1 VFQLNPPA
9 RVLLT
14 GGGGQV
20 GRALIASAPVDI
32 DLRVTTHADLDITD
46 ATQVSRYLAGFK
58 PTLVINAAAYTAV
71 DRAESD
77 EVAARRANIDGPQ
90 NLARALLDVDDS
102 RLIQISTD
110 YVFNGKA
117 CSPYLP
123 TDEPAPLSAYGR
135 TKLGGE
141 QRVLA
146 ELGAR
151 ALVLRT
157 GWVYAAQ
164 GANFLR
170 TMLRLMTTKGEVG
183 VVDDQVGTP
192 TSAPS
197 LADAIWAF
205 SRRPELFGVF
215 HWSDAGVASWYD
227 FAVAIAEEAEGKL
240 LSRHATVWP
249 IATHEYPTPARRPQY
264 SILDKRS
271 AIAALG
277 LNPVHWRTKLRSV
290 IESLVVA

>member
-1 VFQLNPPA
+1 MSPRA

-20 GRALIASAPVDI
+20 GRALIASAPADI
-32 DLRVTTHADLDITD
+32 DLRVTTHADPDIAD
-46 ATQVSRYLAGFK
+46 AVQVSRYFVGFK

-77 EVAARRANIDGPQ
+77 EAAARSANVDGPR
-90 NLARALLDVDDS
+90 NLARALLEIDDS

-110 YVFNGKA
+110 YVFDGRA

-141 QRVLA
+141 ETVLA

-164 GANFLR
+164 GANFFR
-170 TMLRLMTTKGEVG
+170 TMLRLMTARAEVA
-183 VVDDQVGTP
+183 VIDDQVGTP
-192 TSAPS
+192 TSATS

-205 SRRPELFGVF
+205 SRRPELSGVF

-227 FAVAIAEEAEGKL
+227 FAVAIAEEAQGRL
-240 LSRHATVWP
+240 LNGHVTVRA
-249 IATHEYPTPARRPQY
+249 IASHEYPTAARRPQY

-277 LNPVHWRTKLRSV
+277 LNPFHWRTKLRSV
-290 IESLVVA
+290 IEESIVG